1 MKKKVQKD
9 ADELSA
15 WVPPAYTVLKNKFPS
30 LKKTF
35 ETLTFCPRFIK
46 HNYSCEICCIFVLL
60 LLRDRGAGGG
70 GHGPPLFDADEFF
83 LRATARSRNMT
94 KCRPKQGRKVSI
106 PLLNTLRGPC
116 CYQFPRYL
124 CLQCIYSAYNI
135 FIFWLFLHV
144 HHKCSVL

>member
-35 ETLTFCPRFIK
+35 KTLTFCPRFIK

-60 LLRDRGAGGG
+60 LLRDRGDGGEG
-70 GHGPPLFDADEFF
+70 RGAMVPHFLMRMNFF
-83 LRATARSRNMT
+83 ASDGTE
-94 KCRPKQGRKVSI
+94 P
-106 PLLNTLRGPC
+106 
-116 CYQFPRYL
+116 
-124 CLQCIYSAYNI
+124 
-135 FIFWLFLHV
+135 
-144 HHKCSVL
+144 

>member
-35 ETLTFCPRFIK
+35 KTLTFCPHVIK

-70 GHGPPLFDADEFF
+70 GGAGGHGPPLFDADEFF
-83 LRATARSRNMT
+83 LQA
-94 KCRPKQGRKVSI
+94 QGRKVSI

-124 CLQCIYSAYNI
+124 CLQCIYSA
-135 FIFWLFLHV
+135 
-144 HHKCSVL
+144 